1 MKFCTTCGAQ
11 MQDGQLFCSK
21 CGAKSLDTGAASQP
35 QHSSGYEDYKTV
47 PIYDDN
53 PQTPPSSG
61 YVNPPVYQPP
71 TPVPPQGK
79 KKLSKG
85 AIIGIVIGAVVL
97 VLVIVGIILGVA
109 LSSSDSAQDF
119 DDSYSQGDYSGNDSS
134 DDSQSDDTDN
144 EKVFD
149 FSAGEISGN
158 TYTNSSL
165 GITFTA
171 SPDGLDSDKPTL
183 DLDNSRT
190 SKSIYDSSNGEVDE
204 TENMTYDKN
213 RGMFCYDRDSMQYWI
228 DAELNLQLPYDDYDG
243 ESDTYIYVVKCNEKF
258 DNTTDYN
265 KAFMLEYL
273 GDGDEIKSSDPE
285 TGTAN
290 IGRNK
295 YYYSIYESDKNPTFM
310 IASTYKCGYYISIV
324 INTETCEYGSDIA
337 KDTLACFS

>member
-1 MKFCTTCGAQ
+1 MKFCTTCGVQ

-21 CGAKSLDTGAASQP
+21 CGAKSLDTGATAQP

-47 PIYDDN
+47 PTYEDN

-85 AIIGIVIGAVVL
+85 AIVGIVIGAVVL

-119 DDSYSQGDYSGNDSS
+119 DNSYSQGDYSDNDYSG
-134 DDSQSDDTDN
+134 DSQSDDTDTAEN
-144 EKVFD
+144 LD

-183 DLDNSRT
+183 DLDSSHT
-190 SKSIYDSSNGEVDE
+190 SKTLYESSNGDLDE
-204 TENMTYDKN
+204 TATYDEN
-213 RGMFCYDRDSMQYWI
+213 RGMFHFQNDSMEYWT
-228 DAELNLQLPYDDYDG
+228 DAELALSFPDY
-243 ESDTYIYVVKCNEKF
+243 SNTSYAKIFVVKYNEKF
-258 DNTTDYN
+258 DDIVEYN
-265 KAFMLEYL
+265 KKFMLDMNAGDLSFSNPHCSETTIGGNEYWC
-273 GDGDEIKSSDPE
+273 
-285 TGTAN
+285 A
-290 IGRNK
+290 
-295 YYYSIYESDKNPTFM
+295 YYKFYEYSTEM
-310 IASTYKCGYYISIV
+310 IASTEKDGYFISIV
-324 INTETCEYGSDIA
+324 ITAAADNTDYFTEQSCAQDIL
-337 KDTLACFS
+337 DCFS

>member
-21 CGAKSLDTGAASQP
+21 CGAKSLDTGTASQP

-47 PIYDDN
+47 PIYEDN

-61 YVNPPVYQPP
+61 YVNPPVYQLP

-119 DDSYSQGDYSGNDSS
+119 DNSYSQGDYSGNDSS
-134 DDSQSDDTDN
+134 DDSQSDDTDTAEN
-144 EKVFD
+144 FD

-183 DLDNSRT
+183 DLDESMT
-190 SKSIYDSSNGEVDE
+190 SKYLYDNFKDQLDEDAIYDDS
-204 TENMTYDKN
+204 
-213 RGMFCYDRDSMQYWI
+213 RGMFYFQKDSMQYWL
-228 DAELNLQLPYDDYDG
+228 DVDLSMSVSDYDRD
-243 ESDTYIYVVKCNEKF
+243 SSAYVYVVKYNDEFNDIVEYNNKFSADMCQMDTSASNPDAGEVEIGGNKYSYAFYKF
-258 DNTTDYN
+258 DEFSTR
-265 KAFMLEYL
+265 L
-273 GDGDEIKSSDPE
+273 
-285 TGTAN
+285 
-290 IGRNK
+290 
-295 YYYSIYESDKNPTFM
+295 
-310 IASTYKCGYYISIV
+310 IASTEKNGYYISIV
-324 INTETCEYGSDIA
+324 IDAAADNAGYFTEQECA
-337 KDTLACFS
+337 KDILACFS

>member
-21 CGAKSLDTGAASQP
+21 CGAKSLDTGAAAQP

-47 PIYDDN
+47 PIYEDN

-71 TPVPPQGK
+71 TPVPPQNK

-119 DDSYSQGDYSGNDSS
+119 DDSYSQGDYSGSDSS

-144 EKVFD
+144 EEVFD

-190 SKSIYDSSNGEVDE
+190 SKSNYDRSNGEVDE

-243 ESDTYIYVVKCNEKF
+243 ESDTYIYV
-258 DNTTDYN
+258 
-265 KAFMLEYL
+265 
-273 GDGDEIKSSDPE
+273 
-285 TGTAN
+285 
-290 IGRNK
+290 
-295 YYYSIYESDKNPTFM
+295 
-310 IASTYKCGYYISIV
+310 
-324 INTETCEYGSDIA
+324 
-337 KDTLACFS
+337 